1 MGSVCTII
9 EEMIKTI
16 DESLKDETEPGISLV
31 LTSAKKYNDANVALT
46 EYMVNTKGIPGV
58 YVTLNKPYR
67 TMKKN
72 LEGKVDLRML
82 IFIDAI
88 TKSTGGKINKDDECL
103 YLDTMQNLTDLG
115 VAIDQAIRAIP
126 SEDKFLLFDSLST
139 LLIYSQVG
147 SVSKFVHF
155 LTGKIRALGVNGVL
169 LSLVHGEE
177 DEFLSQL
184 SMFCDQTIYL
194 NGD

>member
-1 MGSVCTII
+1 MGSVCII
-9 EEMIKTI
+9 TEEMSKII
-16 DESLKDETEPGISLV
+16 NEALKDETEPGISLV
-31 LTSAKKYNDANVALT
+31 LTTAKKYNEANVTLT

-67 TMKKN
+67 TMIKN
-72 LEGKVDLRML
+72 LDGKVDLRML

-115 VAIDQAIRAIP
+115 VAIDQAISAIP
-126 SEDKFLLFDSLST
+126 NDKKFLLFDSLST

-147 SVSKFVHF
+147 SVSKFIHF
-155 LTGKIRALGVNGVL
+155 LTGKIRALGVNGIL

-177 DEFLSQL
+177 DEFLSQI

-194 NGD
+194 DG

>member
-1 MGSVCTII
+1 
-9 EEMIKTI
+9 MIKTI
-16 DESLKDETEPGISLV
+16 DEALKAETEPGISLV
-31 LTSAKKYNDANVALT
+31 LTSAKKYNEANIALT

-72 LEGKVDLRML
+72 LDGKIDLRML

-126 SEDKFLLFDSLST
+126 SEEKFLLLDSLST
-139 LLIYSQVG
+139 LLIYSHAG
-147 SVSKFVHF
+147 SVSKFIHF
-155 LTGKIRALGVNGVL
+155 LTGKIRALGVNGIL

-177 DEFLSQL
+177 DDFLSQL

-194 NGD
+194 D

>member
-1 MGSVCTII
+1 MIQTINN
-9 EEMIKTI
+9 E
-16 DESLKDETEPGISLV
+16 LKDQTEPGISLV
-31 LTSAKKYNDANVALT
+31 LTSAKKYNEANIALT
-46 EYMVNTKGIPGV
+46 EYLVNVKNIPGV

-67 TMKKN
+67 TMKKS

-88 TKSTGGKINKDDECL
+88 TKSTGGKMESKDECL
-103 YLDTMQNLTDLG
+103 YLDSMQNLTDLG

-126 SEDKFLLFDSLST
+126 SDEKFILFDSLST
-139 LLIYSQVG
+139 LLIYSQSG
-147 SVSKFVHF
+147 SVSKFIHF
-155 LTGKIRALGVNGVL
+155 LTGKIRALNVNGVL
-169 LSLVHGEE
+169 LSLIHGEE

-194 NGD
+194 DK

>member
-1 MGSVCTII
+1 
-9 EEMIKTI
+9 MIKTI
-16 DESLKDETEPGISLV
+16 DEALKDETEPGISLV
-31 LTSAKKYNDANVALT
+31 LTNAKKYNEANIALT
-46 EYMVNTKGIPGV
+46 KYMVNTKGIPGV

-88 TKSTGGKINKDDECL
+88 TKSTGGKITKDDECL

-126 SEDKFLLFDSLST
+126 NEEKFLLFDSLST

-147 SVSKFVHF
+147 SVAKFIHF

-169 LSLVHGEE
+169 LSLVHGED
-177 DEFLSQL
+177 DELLSQL

-194 NGD
+194 NK

>member
-1 MGSVCTII
+1 
-9 EEMIKTI
+9 MIKTI
-16 DESLKDETEPGISLV
+16 DEALKAETEPGISLV
-31 LTSAKKYNDANVALT
+31 LTSAKKYNEANVALT
-46 EYMVNTKGIPGV
+46 EYMINTKGIPGV

-72 LEGKVDLRML
+72 LDGKIDLRML

-126 SEDKFLLFDSLST
+126 SDDKFLLFDSLST
-139 LLIYSQVG
+139 LLIYSQSG
-147 SVSKFVHF
+147 SVSKFIHF
-155 LTGKIRALGVNGVL
+155 LTGKIRALGVNGIL

-194 NGD
+194 DQ

>member
-1 MGSVCTII
+1 
-9 EEMIKTI
+9 MIKAI
-16 DESLKDETEPGISLV
+16 DEALKDKTEPGISLV
-31 LTSAKKYNDANVALT
+31 LTNAKKYNEANVTLT

-147 SVSKFVHF
+147 SVSKFIHF

-194 NGD
+194 DK

>member
-1 MGSVCTII
+1 MGSVCTIT
-9 EEMIKTI
+9 EEIIKTI
-16 DESLKDETEPGISLV
+16 DEALKDETEPGISLV
-31 LTSAKKYNDANVALT
+31 LTTAKKYNEANVTLT

-67 TMKKN
+67 TMIKN
-72 LEGKVDLRML
+72 LDGKVDLRML

-88 TKSTGGKINKDDECL
+88 TKSTGGKINKEDECL

-126 SEDKFLLFDSLST
+126 NDEKFLLFDSLST

-147 SVSKFVHF
+147 SVSKFIHF
-155 LTGKIRALGVNGVL
+155 LTGKIRALGVNGIL

-194 NGD
+194 DE

>member
-1 MGSVCTII
+1 MGSVCTIT
-9 EEMIKTI
+9 EEIIKTI
-16 DESLKDETEPGISLV
+16 DEALKDETEPGISLV
-31 LTSAKKYNDANVALT
+31 LTTAKKYNEANVTLT

-67 TMKKN
+67 TMIKN
-72 LEGKVDLRML
+72 LDGKVDLRML

-88 TKSTGGKINKDDECL
+88 TKSTGGKINKEDECL

-126 SEDKFLLFDSLST
+126 NDEKFLLFDSLST

-147 SVSKFVHF
+147 SVSKFIHF
-155 LTGKIRALGVNGVL
+155 LTGKIRALGVNGIL

-194 NGD
+194 DG

>member
-1 MGSVCTII
+1 
-9 EEMIKTI
+9 MIKTI
-16 DESLKDETEPGISLV
+16 DEALKAETEPGISLV
-31 LTSAKKYNDANVALT
+31 LTSAKKYNEANIALT

-72 LEGKVDLRML
+72 LDGKIDLRML

-126 SEDKFLLFDSLST
+126 SDDNFLLFDSLST
-139 LLIYSQVG
+139 LLIYS
-147 SVSKFVHF
+147 
-155 LTGKIRALGVNGVL
+155 L
-169 LSLVHGEE
+169 
-177 DEFLSQL
+177 
-184 SMFCDQTIYL
+184 
-194 NGD
+194 

>member
-1 MGSVCTII
+1 MHTII
-9 EEMIKTI
+9 EDMIQTI
-16 DESLKDETEPGISLV
+16 NNELKDQTEPGISLV
-31 LTSAKKYNDANVALT
+31 LTSAKKYNEANIALT
-46 EYMVNTKGIPGV
+46 EYLVNVKNIPGV

-67 TMKKN
+67 TMKKS

-88 TKSTGGKINKDDECL
+88 TKSTGGKMESKDECL
-103 YLDTMQNLTDLG
+103 YLDSMQNLTDLG

-126 SEDKFLLFDSLST
+126 SDEKFILFDSLST
-139 LLIYSQVG
+139 LLIYSQSG
-147 SVSKFVHF
+147 SVSKFIHF
-155 LTGKIRALGVNGVL
+155 LTGKIRALNVNGVL
-169 LSLVHGEE
+169 LSLIHGEE

-194 NGD
+194 DK

>member
-9 EEMIKTI
+9 EEMIETI
-16 DESLKDETEPGISLV
+16 DKSLKDETEPGISLV

>member
-1 MGSVCTII
+1 MDII
-9 EEMIKTI
+9 NEEMIKTI
-16 DESLKDETEPGISLV
+16 DEVLKDENEPGISLV
-31 LTSAKKYNDANVALT
+31 LTTAKKYNEANVSLT
-46 EYMVNTKGIPGV
+46 SYMINTKGIPGV

-67 TMKKN
+67 TMKKS
-72 LEGKVDLRML
+72 LEDVVDLRML

-88 TKSTGGKINKDDECL
+88 TKSTGGKIEKSDECL
-103 YLDTMQNLTDLG
+103 YLDSMQNLTDLG

-139 LLIYSQVG
+139 LLIYSQSG
-147 SVSKFVHF
+147 SVSKFIHF
-155 LTGKIRALGVNGVL
+155 LTGKIRALGVNGIL

-194 NGD
+194 DG

>member
-1 MGSVCTII
+1 MRKVDLIT

-16 DESLKDETEPGISLV
+16 DEALKDETEPGISLV
-31 LTSAKKYNDANVALT
+31 LTNAKKYNEANIALT
-46 EYMVNTKGIPGV
+46 EYMVNTKNIPGV

-72 LEGKVDLRML
+72 LDGRVDLRML

-88 TKSTGGKINKDDECL
+88 TKSTGGKIDKSDECL
-103 YLDTMQNLTDLG
+103 YLDSMQNLTDLG

-126 SEDKFLLFDSLST
+126 NDEKFLLFDSLST

-194 NGD
+194 DE

>member
-1 MGSVCTII
+1 MRKVDLIT

-16 DESLKDETEPGISLV
+16 DEALKDETEPGISLV
-31 LTSAKKYNDANVALT
+31 LTNAKKYNEANIALT
-46 EYMVNTKGIPGV
+46 KYMVNTKGIPGV

-72 LEGKVDLRML
+72 LDGKVDLRML

-139 LLIYSQVG
+139 LLIYSQAG
-147 SVSKFVHF
+147 SVSKFIHF

-194 NGD
+194 DE

>member
-1 MGSVCTII
+1 MGSVCTIT
-9 EEMIKTI
+9 EEMKEAI
-16 DESLKDETEPGISLV
+16 DEALKDETEPGISLV
-31 LTSAKKYNDANVALT
+31 LTNAKKYNEANIALT

-88 TKSTGGKINKDDECL
+88 TKSTGGKITKDDECL

-126 SEDKFLLFDSLST
+126 NEEKFLLFDSLST

-147 SVSKFVHF
+147 SVAKFIHF

-169 LSLVHGEE
+169 LSLVHGED
-177 DEFLSQL
+177 DELLSQL

-194 NGD
+194 NK